1 MSAPLSGVRFCS
13 TVLGVLHTV
22 TALPRPINI
31 AAAMPTTSID
41 NPSVPRTEIRAILFD
56 WGNTLARVHR
66 EDEVW
71 QRCARAAVDAA
82 HAAGLQSARGTAG
95 RLRDDFVTARARTM
109 ADPQGRELGSDSFFR
124 QWLEYLAPGNVGHV
138 VVDQTIRAFWNE
150 WTDCLDLLDDA
161 DRVLASL
168 RARGLV
174 LGIVSNVVAPGS
186 YCRRQLQ
193 RLGLLD
199 HLSTITF
206 SSEVGLRKPREEV
219 YRHAVEQLAALAG
232 RRPFRPEQI
241 LFVGDSP
248 ACDVTGPARLGM
260 QTALLVH
267 PELKSHWPA
276 EDYQRIK
283 PSFRITHLSELEHIL
298 TLNHARIE
306 PQP

>member
-1 MSAPLSGVRFCS
+1 
-13 TVLGVLHTV
+13 
-22 TALPRPINI
+22 
-31 AAAMPTTSID
+31 MPTTSND

-56 WGNTLARVHR
+56 WGNTLASVHR

-71 QRCARAAVDAA
+71 QRCAQEAVDAA
-82 HAAGLQSARGTAG
+82 HSASLPPARDTAR
-95 RLRDDFVTARARTM
+95 RLRDDFLAARARAM
-109 ADPQGRELGSDSFFR
+109 ADPQGRELNGHSFFTD
-124 QWLEYLAPGNVGHV
+124 WLAGTTTSEAAPYL
-138 VVDQTIRAFWNE
+138 VDRASEAFWGE
-150 WTDCLDLLDDA
+150 WKDCLDVLDDA

-168 RARGLV
+168 KDRGFV
-174 LGIVSNVVAPGS
+174 LGMVSNVVAPGS
-186 YCRRQLQ
+186 HCRRQLQ

-199 HLSTITF
+199 HLSALTF

-219 YRHAVEQLAALAG
+219 YRHAVEQLATLAG
-232 RRPFRPEQI
+232 GRQFRPEQI

-276 EDYQRIK
+276 EDYHEIE
-283 PSFRITHLSELEHIL
+283 PTFRLTRLNELERIL
-298 TLNHARIE
+298 TMNHARIE

>member
-1 MSAPLSGVRFCS
+1 
-13 TVLGVLHTV
+13 
-22 TALPRPINI
+22 
-31 AAAMPTTSID
+31 MPTTAID
-41 NPSVPRTEIRAILFD
+41 NPSVPRTEISAVLFD

-71 QRCARAAVDAA
+71 QRCARAAIDAA
-82 HAAGLQSARGTAG
+82 HAAGLQSARGTAAQ
-95 RLRDDFVTARARTM
+95 LHDDFVAARARTM
-109 ADPQGRELGSDSFFR
+109 ADPKGRELPSDSFFR
-124 QWLEYLAPGNVGHV
+124 QWLENLAPGNVGHV
-138 VVDQTIRAFWNE
+138 LVDQTIRAFWNE
-150 WTDCLDLLDDA
+150 WTDCLDVLDDA

-168 RARGLV
+168 KARGLI

-199 HLSTITF
+199 HLSTFTF
-206 SSEVGLRKPREEV
+206 SSEVGLRKPRPEV
-219 YRHAVEQLAALAG
+219 YRHALEQLAPLAG
-232 RRPFRPEQI
+232 GRPVRPEQI

-276 EDYQRIK
+276 EDYHEIE
-283 PSFRITHLSELEHIL
+283 PTFRLTRLNELERIL
-298 TLNHARIE
+298 TMNHARIE